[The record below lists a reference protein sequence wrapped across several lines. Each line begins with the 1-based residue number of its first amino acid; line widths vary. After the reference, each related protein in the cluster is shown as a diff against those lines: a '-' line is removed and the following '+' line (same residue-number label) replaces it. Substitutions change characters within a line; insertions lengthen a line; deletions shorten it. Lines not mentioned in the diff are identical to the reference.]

1 MQCKLAIEIL
11 EEYIEGELDE
21 STKAMI
27 EIHLADCE
35 SCRQE
40 LALSQSIPHLVN
52 SLPTPSVPESIIPN
66 TLMQLRKSTSIHWQW
81 MRHLR
86 WRFAV
91 AVSLLI
97 VAFLFGGISYQR
109 LSNRQQ
115 HEPVSISSA
124 DNNLSVIKSKPPL
137 NKPVKLLTK
146 NQQKSDLR
154 NQRKF
159 VSHPKKKKQDMTE
172 KEIAS
177 TVEGLKL
184 AFGIVETATESI
196 HFVILTEGT
205 RVMNVTKSK
214 YLDTMQAVSR
224 YQSEFLVKLQRDL
237 NIFGEVNEQ

>member
-1 MQCKLAIEIL
+1 MRCELVMELL

-21 STKAMI
+21 SRQAMM

-40 LALSQSIPHLVN
+40 LALSQNIPHLVN

-66 TLMQLRKSTSIHWQW
+66 TLMRLRKSTSIHWQW
-81 MRHLR
+81 MRPLR
-86 WRFAV
+86 WRFVV
-91 AVSLLI
+91 AVSLLTA
-97 VAFLFGGISYQR
+97 AFLFGISYQR
-109 LSNRQQ
+109 LSNREQY
-115 HEPVSISSA
+115 EPVFIISA
-124 DNNLSVIKSKPPL
+124 NNNLPVIKSKSPL
-137 NKPVKLLTK
+137 NKPVKLLSK
-146 NQQKSDLR
+146 NQQRSDLR

-159 VSHPKKKKQDMTE
+159 VSHPKKKKQIMTE

-177 TVEGLKL
+177 TVEELKL

-196 HFVILTEGT
+196 HFVTLTEGA

-224 YQSEFLVKLQRDL
+224 YQSEFLVELQRDL

>member
-1 MQCKLAIEIL
+1 MHCELVMELL

-21 STKAMI
+21 SRQVMI

-52 SLPTPSVPESIIPN
+52 SLPTPPVPESIIPN
-66 TLMQLRKSTSIHWQW
+66 TLMRLRKSTSIHWQW

-86 WRFAV
+86 WRFVV

-109 LSNRQQ
+109 LSNRVQY
-115 HEPVSISSA
+115 EPVSVSSA
-124 DNNLSVIKSKPPL
+124 NNNLPVIKSKLPA
-137 NKPVKLLTK
+137 NKSIKLLSK
-146 NQQKSDLR
+146 NQQKSDLP

-159 VSHPKKKKQDMTE
+159 ASHPKKKKQVMTE